1 MERRIDIK
9 DIKDQL
15 PEFSDQMAVLTLRLQ
30 TWVAGCVEILS
41 SRERKMSW
49 FGIEDNEFLLG
60 HGEFEELRGH
70 QGRFT
75 RRMGMWSG
83 AQGRELALVVPGA
96 SRGHRQRVKLWE
108 YANHP
113 RRVGEVGRGKS
124 YLRVSIIF
132 CENFQNIFL
141 NPLGAS
147 ELQPVRSSSF
157 QSKYGNSR
165 EKQLEKN
172 SSTERGV

>member
-83 AQGRELALVVPGA
+83 AQGRKLALVVPGA

-132 CENFQNIFL
+132 CENFQNIFFK
-141 NPLGAS
+141 
-147 ELQPVRSSSF
+147 SF
-157 QSKYGNSR
+157 GCLRITTSQEQLFPKQIWQFTRKAIR
-165 EKQLEKN
+165 EKQQY
-172 SSTERGV
+172 